1 MPKMFLKLED
11 KKRKKTFFVGWSTIS
26 DSVSSEIMDEEYF
39 KKNVTLTEE
48 EQKSLDETG
57 CSSPYYTIE
66 ELLSCS
72 DDFPTKK
79 SLINYCWEIY

>member
-26 DSVSSEIMDEEYF
+26 DSVNSEIMDEEYF

-57 CSSPYYTIE
+57 CSNPYYTIK
-66 ELLSCS
+66 ELLECS